1 MEEAIKKVNELL
13 VQAPNALDVVLV
25 FKDGKNKYMYAD
37 NSINAKKVR
46 KEAKD
51 ILSTAWQSG
60 AYNYSTIASKLRVST
75 LAIQAVLDDEF
86 REKTGL

>member
-13 VQAPNALDVVLV
+13 VQSPNALDVVLV

-46 KEAKD
+46 KEARK

-60 AYNYSTIASKLRVST
+60 AYNYSMIANKLRVST

-86 REKTGL
+86 KEKTGL

>member
-1 MEEAIKKVNELL
+1 MEGAIKKANELL

-25 FKDGKNKYMYAD
+25 FEDGKNKYVYAD

-46 KEAKD
+46 KEARD

-60 AYNYSTIASKLRVST
+60 AYNYSMIASKLRVSA
-75 LAIQAVLDDEF
+75 LAIQTMLDDEF
-86 REKTGL
+86 REKAGL

>member
-25 FKDGKNKYMYAD
+25 FEDGRNRYMYAD
-37 NSINAKKVR
+37 NSTNAKKVR
-46 KEAKD
+46 KEARD
-51 ILSTAWQSG
+51 ILSTAWQGG
-60 AYNYSTIASKLRVST
+60 AYNYAMIASKLRVST

-86 REKTGL
+86 KEKTGL